1 MEELK
6 LENEDQQEQLISM
19 YNRVNDQEKE
29 HNEALE
35 SHAAQTEDEVSDMKT
50 QVTKDKK
57 DLLKMLSTKFL
68 AEKKAL
74 ILEMQTKQEQAV
86 IDAEFEAVMLNSGY
100 DYDDESKAETKEL
113 FNKYANADGKMNVD
127 EMRKLLAE

>member
-50 QVTKDKK
+50 QATKDKK

-86 IDAEFEAVMLNSGY
+86 IDAESRVRENQISAISDLTTSLNEMCGKKTR
-100 DYDDESKAETKEL
+100 DVEKA
-113 FNKYANADGKMNVD
+113 
-127 EMRKLLAE
+127 MR